1 MYPKAMFQKKC
12 SMGIILLND
21 PTTLNAMDEEMCF
34 QFNSVIEQLLKDCSD
49 ISLLIVKGAQGNFS
63 SGGNLNMLKRKS
75 DLSPMKAEFEMLN
88 FYEGFLRILHL
99 PVPTV
104 AVIEG
109 VCVGAAV
116 GLALSCDFRLG
127 LGKVKISVPF
137 LKLGLHPGM
146 GVSALLPAYLGE
158 QLSSFYIL
166 SGELISEEHLASTNF
181 FLRNF
186 ADEKDCSAFL
196 EKLSEDLKSLSRD
209 VLQQTLSSIRSK
221 KLQILQSQLA
231 LESKSQAINF
241 HNEFFR
247 EKIER
252 LISTKTTSSDK
263 TIHSK

>member
-1 MYPKAMFQKKC
+1 MFPKALFQKKC
-12 SMGIILLND
+12 SMGILLLND

-34 QFNSVIEQLLKDCSD
+34 HFNSIIEELLKDSSD
-49 ISLLIVKGAQGNFS
+49 ISLLIVRGAQGNFS

-75 DLSPMKAEFEMLN
+75 DLSPIQAEFEMRN

-127 LGKVKISVPF
+127 VGEVKISVPF

-146 GVSALLPAYLGE
+146 GVSALLPTYLGE

-166 SGELISEEHLASTNF
+166 SGELVSKEHLASTNF
-181 FLRNF
+181 FLKNF
-186 ADEKDCSAFL
+186 SDEKDCSAFL

-209 VLQQTLSSIRSK
+209 VLQQTLSFIRSR
-221 KLQILQSQLA
+221 KLDILQSQLA

-247 EKIER
+247 EKIKR
-252 LISTKTTSSDK
+252 LISTKTGTSDK
-263 TIHSK
+263 TTESN